1 MQTSAWGFR
10 RCSFRLTGQCESLY
24 YVERVTRLAPRFLC
38 VCVNLC
44 LVNLCCGSQAEY
56 GNTFMVTDIHVK
68 LNQNGLRL
76 LCRISL
82 FLFVL
87 LFVLAFSSC
96 RPGNNDNDSTIIS
109 TIAETPTN
117 YHFMVE
123 NSGSVKGYF
132 KGNSKAKAIL
142 KNLYDRLDE
151 QLNED
156 DTITLNYINTS
167 IVPSHASIEP
177 FLQQTWS
184 KCTASFTKLDDI
196 LSMAFSAANSE
207 SVTLLVS
214 DYCFASNVGSLE
226 TAKSGIT
233 NLFTKG
239 LKDNTGLSVA
249 ILKFN
254 SDFNGK
260 YYPGGLLCKQNLPF
274 YVWVFGNAAKV
285 KKVIELP
292 NIINNGILVLQPTE
306 TITPEIQFSYARMKG
321 KSASSVKVSRWKK
334 DRHNDTY
341 SLTYKFPLSNII
353 MDKDAILNRNA
364 YKLPLGYIISNIEVE
379 KDTCTMTIATKR
391 PSPGKLCIEYQ
402 SKLPNW
408 VEESNFEGTGVP
420 PEGKTLGVKSLIEG
434 VYNAYIN
441 KDNNIFTIN
450 ITLQ

>member
-1 MQTSAWGFR
+1 
-10 RCSFRLTGQCESLY
+10 
-24 YVERVTRLAPRFLC
+24 
-38 VCVNLC
+38 
-44 LVNLCCGSQAEY
+44 
-56 GNTFMVTDIHVK
+56 MVTDIHVK
-68 LNQNGLRL
+68 LNQNELRL

-82 FLFVL
+82 FLSVL
-87 LFVLAFSSC
+87 SLVLSFSSC
-96 RPGNNDNDSTIIS
+96 GPKHGNGNGENDSTIIS
-109 TIAETPTN
+109 AIVETPTNTPTNIPTN

-132 KGNSKAKAIL
+132 NGNSKAKAIL

-151 QLNED
+151 QLNVD

-167 IVPSHASIEP
+167 ITPFHASIEP

-306 TITPEIQFSYARMKG
+306 TITPEIQFSNARMKG
-321 KSASSVKVSRWKK
+321 KSAGFVKVSMWKK